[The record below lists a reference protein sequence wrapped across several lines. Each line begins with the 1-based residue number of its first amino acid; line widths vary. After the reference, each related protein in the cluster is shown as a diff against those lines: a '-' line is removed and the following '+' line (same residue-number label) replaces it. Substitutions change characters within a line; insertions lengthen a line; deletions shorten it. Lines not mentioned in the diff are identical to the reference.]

1 MWLLDSEIIPRRI
14 DRGGDAIKFYA
25 SKICGNINWKVIGA
39 YIVVLSLTPVWV
51 PIYFIGRI
59 AEWRDDRKDGI
70 KSVKE

>member
-1 MWLLDSEIIPRRI
+1 
-14 DRGGDAIKFYA
+14 
-25 SKICGNINWKVIGA
+25 
-39 YIVVLSLTPVWV
+39 LTPIWV